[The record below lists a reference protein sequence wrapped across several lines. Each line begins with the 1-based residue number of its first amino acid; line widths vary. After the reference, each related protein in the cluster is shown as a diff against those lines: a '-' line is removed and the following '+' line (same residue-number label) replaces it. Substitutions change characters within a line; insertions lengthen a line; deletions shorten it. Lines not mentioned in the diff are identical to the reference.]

1 MIFALFSS
9 TSKCDSV
16 VASFLPNKL
25 LASYRVAD
33 EKNWQWVYCG
43 HRRPVDGQ
51 HCFACPTV
59 IGQEW
64 DPAECIAWLWGNL
77 VKPAIT
83 QRLYLALPR
92 HNDPSW
98 IRKVQQREDLRRRFL
113 WVLLLLLRNQSCF
126 WSFVPSPLGFI
137 KTSAEKNKNK
147 TTTVEVE
154 LSVSMRVTFNQTEHL
169 LVPGRSGLFG
179 LAAQLHNAPQTIQ
192 FSGWRHSAK
201 ADWGWPGATA
211 VYLSSTAL
219 PSSLASQFRS
229 LYPSA
234 KLGWFTMCHF
244 V

>member
-1 MIFALFSS
+1 MWLS
-9 TSKCDSV
+9 CR
-16 VASFLPNKL
+16 FLAFLQYGVNKL

-98 IRKVQQREDLRRRFL
+98 IRKVQQREDLQRRFL

-137 KTSAEKNKNK
+137 KTSAEKKQNK

-169 LVPGRSGLFG
+169 LMPGRWFVWLGSSISQCTPNHSIQWMTSFCEGWLGLTG
-179 LAAQLHNAPQTIQ
+179 GHRCV
-192 FSGWRHSAK
+192 S
-201 ADWGWPGATA
+201 
-211 VYLSSTAL
+211 SSTAL